1 MEYREIIIKEYFDS
15 WIRKDDSVL
24 EMVFAINAKYIESYG
39 PAYDGLIQI
48 QKWFKDWQEQ
58 GSVLIWNINKFVHS
72 GEDCVCDW
80 YFQCEYDGKVDGFNG
95 VSWIKFNDENKIIE
109 IREYQSK
116 LPNYFPCNKK

>member
-1 MEYREIIIKEYFDS
+1 MGYREIIIKEYFDS
-15 WIRKDDSVL
+15 WINKDDSVL
-24 EMVFAINAKYIESYG
+24 EKVFAINAKYIECYG

-48 QKWFKDWQEQ
+48 QKWFKDWQDR

-72 GEDCVCDW
+72 GEDSVCDW
-80 YFQCEYDGKVDGFNG
+80 YFECEYDGKIDGFNG

-116 LPNYFPCNKK
+116 VPNYFPYNKK